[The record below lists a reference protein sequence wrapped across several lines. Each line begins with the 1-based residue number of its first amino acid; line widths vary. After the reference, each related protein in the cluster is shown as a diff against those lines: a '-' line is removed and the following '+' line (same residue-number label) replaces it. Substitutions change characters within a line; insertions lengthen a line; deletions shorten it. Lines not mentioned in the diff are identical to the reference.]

1 MSAFLAR
8 YPRQLSG
15 GQQQR
20 IAIARALA
28 VEPRV
33 LLLDEPLS
41 ALDAQIRR
49 AVVEEIAKL
58 HRDLPN
64 LTALYVT
71 HDQSEALTLA
81 DRIAILHDGKL
92 SAVGASQALYRRP
105 PNRFTAEFLGS
116 ANLLRVQKISPTE
129 VTFNGADLQVA
140 DGSNVPNGQALLCV
154 RPHALRV
161 VDNASASADVLNGVL
176 QSALWQ
182 SDHHSLRVDCAG
194 MLVRITAPP
203 LQTPPE
209 LGTLLNFSF
218 DPGDATVIPLEH
230 GLTMVDIAMRGNTAG
245 RSGPSSVWV
254 IPPIAALGALFFY
267 L

>member
-1 MSAFLAR
+1 
-8 YPRQLSG
+8 
-15 GQQQR
+15 
-20 IAIARALA
+20 
-28 VEPRV
+28 
-33 LLLDEPLS
+33 
-41 ALDAQIRR
+41 
-49 AVVEEIAKL
+49 
-58 HRDLPN
+58 
-64 LTALYVT
+64 
-71 HDQSEALTLA
+71 
-81 DRIAILHDGKL
+81 
-92 SAVGASQALYRRP
+92 
-105 PNRFTAEFLGS
+105 
-116 ANLLRVQKISPTE
+116 LLRVQKISPTE